1 MVRLL
6 NADQRKEDPLED
18 QEKIGTEEEQDVE
31 AHRKRL
37 ATDEEPKQ
45 EGESEDSD
53 FELHRK
59 RLG

>member
-1 MVRLL
+1 M
-6 NADQRKEDPLED
+6 ED
-18 QEKIGTEEEQDVE
+18 QERIGTEEEQDVE

-37 ATDEEPKQ
+37 GADEEPKQ
-45 EGESEDSD
+45 EGESEDAD